1 MDILFIF
8 KNIIMA
14 IVEGITEFLPV
25 SSTGHLIITQN
36 VLGLP
41 ADEFNNMYSV
51 VIQLAAILAVVILFW
66 SRIWTKLRSFFKGEK
81 EGRHFMFVW
90 VLGCVPAVVLGLAY
104 ELLDL
109 DTVLFTVP
117 VVAAALVV
125 GAIAM
130 LVLEKRYSAKK
141 DAGEVLTE
149 TMDDMTWKQALI
161 VGFAQCASLWP
172 GFSRSASTI
181 MGGWLAGFSTPLAA
195 DYSFFLAIPVMF
207 GASGLKL
214 VRFSFEGIS
223 NEQVWS
229 LILGFVV
236 SFVVAL
242 LVVKAFIAFLHKN
255 KLAGFAWYRIGL
267 AVLLVI
273 LMLTGVIQ
281 VLAA

>member
-1 MDILFIF
+1 MDLLFIF

-14 IVEGITEFLPV
+14 IVEGITEFVPV
-25 SSTGHLIITQN
+25 SSTGHLIITQS

-51 VIQLAAILAVVILFW
+51 VIQLAAILAVLILFW
-66 SRIWTKLRSFFKGEK
+66 PRIWTKLGSFFRAEK

-90 VLGCVPAVVLGLAY
+90 VLGCIPAVVFGLAY

-117 VVAAALVV
+117 VVAAALIV
-125 GAIAM
+125 GAVLM
-130 LVLEKRYSAKK
+130 LVLERRHYNRVESTAT
-141 DAGEVLTE
+141 TE
-149 TMDDMTWKQALI
+149 SMDEMTWKQALV

-195 DYSFFLAIPVMF
+195 DYSFFLAIPIMF

-214 VRFSFEGIS
+214 VRFSFADMS
-223 NEQVWS
+223 NEQMWS
-229 LILGFVV
+229 LILGFIV
-236 SFVVAL
+236 SFIVAL
-242 LVVKAFIAFLHKN
+242 LVVKGFIAFLHRH
-255 KLAGFAWYRIGL
+255 KLRVFAWYRIAL
-267 AVLLVI
+267 AVLLII
-273 LMLTGVIQ
+273 LMLSGVLGNVQ
-281 VLAA
+281 A

>member
-1 MDILFIF
+1 MDLLFIF

-25 SSTGHLIITQN
+25 SSTGHLIITQS

-51 VIQLAAILAVVILFW
+51 VIQLAAILAVLILFW
-66 SRIWTKLRSFFKGEK
+66 SRIWTKLSSFFRGEK

-90 VLGCVPAVVLGLAY
+90 VLGCIPAVVLGLAY

-109 DTVLFTVP
+109 DTILFTVP
-117 VVAAALVV
+117 VVAAALLV
-125 GAIAM
+125 GAIFM
-130 LVLEKRYSAKK
+130 IVLERRYEARTQLQP
-141 DAGEVLTE
+141 VTE

-214 VRFSFEGIS
+214 VRFSFAGIS
-223 NEQVWS
+223 SEQVWS
-229 LILGFVV
+229 LILGFIVA
-236 SFVVAL
+236 FVVAL
-242 LVVKAFIAFLHKN
+242 LVVKAFIAFLHRR
-255 KLAGFAWYRIGL
+255 KLRVFAWYRIAL
-267 AVLLVI
+267 AVLLIV
-273 LMLTGVIQ
+273 LMLSGVLGQ
-281 VLAA
+281 VSP

>member
-1 MDILFIF
+1 MDLLFIF

-25 SSTGHLIITQN
+25 SSTGHLIITQS

-51 VIQLAAILAVVILFW
+51 VIQLAAILAVLILFW
-66 SRIWTKLRSFFKGEK
+66 SRIWTKLSSFFRGEK

-90 VLGCVPAVVLGLAY
+90 VLGCIPAVVLGLAY

-109 DTVLFTVP
+109 DTILFTVP
-117 VVAAALVV
+117 VVAAALLV
-125 GAIAM
+125 GAIFM
-130 LVLEKRYSAKK
+130 IVLERRYGARTQLQP
-141 DAGEVLTE
+141 VTE

-207 GASGLKL
+207 GASGIKL
-214 VRFSFEGIS
+214 VRFSFDGIS
-223 NEQVWS
+223 SAQIWS
-229 LILGFVV
+229 LILGFIVA
-236 SFVVAL
+236 FVVAL
-242 LVVKAFIAFLHKN
+242 LVVKAFIAFLHRR
-255 KLAGFAWYRIGL
+255 KLRVFAWYRIAL
-267 AVLLVI
+267 AVLLIV
-273 LMLTGVIQ
+273 LMLSGVLGQ
-281 VLAA
+281 VSP

>member
-1 MDILFIF
+1 MDIIFIF

-66 SRIWTKLRSFFKGEK
+66 PRIWTKLRSFLRGEK

-90 VLGCVPAVVLGLAY
+90 VLGCIPAVVLGLVY

-117 VVAAALVV
+117 VVAVALVV
-125 GAIAM
+125 GALAM
-130 LVLEKRYSAKK
+130 LLLEKRYSAKIERRV
-141 DAGEVLTE
+141 EVTE
-149 TMDDMTWKQALI
+149 TMDEMSWKQALI

-172 GFSRSASTI
+172 GFSRSAATI
-181 MGGWLAGFSTPLAA
+181 MGGWMAGFSTPLAA
-195 DYSFFLAIPVMF
+195 DYSFFLAIPIMF

-214 VRFSFEGIS
+214 VRFSFADIS
-223 NEQVWS
+223 NEQLWS

-236 SFVVAL
+236 SFLVAL
-242 LVVKAFIAFLHKN
+242 LVVKAFIAFLHKH
-255 KLAGFAWYRIGL
+255 KLSAFAWYRIAL
-267 AVLLVI
+267 AVVLVI